1 MQIKAADSSKSDV
14 LAPEARRRVRLRRP
28 SPLSVWR
35 VLSRSG
41 LIAVVIAGVV
51 GSSPKAATLVVA
63 CDPLEGPN
71 LNTRF
76 NPIGGVA
83 LGSGS
88 FQLSTIDIGS
98 RSLAGTFR
106 RAYFSVDT
114 RVTLLGPG
122 WMNNFQVRLRSDG
135 TSRDML
141 FVMPS
146 GETERFPGG
155 LDGQRTFGTS
165 RGYRVLTH
173 QSDGR
178 LVVRDDRITWTFDSA
193 GNLIRV
199 DNDEGDWAEVSYV
212 QGILAST
219 AGPGGAGL
227 RFEMGPGGRLQRV
240 TATASGQ
247 SVGYEY
253 DSNGRL
259 VRAAPSLSAPR
270 RFVYLGATQQITAI
284 TDDQGTTLLS
294 LDYDELGRVVRER
307 DASGLLD
314 GEGIAFIYDR
324 RADKSV
330 RTIVTYP
337 PSLVEPGWHPL
348 KIANIDRLRRLTR
361 LEVQPTSERRYVG
374 RYDYDDQ
381 NRRIAVDKPCVRP
394 GNVDPDRDVL
404 IASAG

>member
-1 MQIKAADSSKSDV
+1 MQIKAADSSQPDV
-14 LAPEARRRVRLRRP
+14 LTPEARRRVRLPRLFPP
-28 SPLSVWR
+28 SVRR
-35 VLSRSG
+35 VLSRYG
-41 LIAVVIAGVV
+41 LIAVVIAGVA
-51 GSSPKAATLVVA
+51 GSSPKAAALIVA
-63 CDPLEGPN
+63 CDPLDGPS
-71 LNTRF
+71 LNARF

-83 LGSGS
+83 LGAGQ

-135 TSRDML
+135 TSPDML

-155 LDGQRTFGTS
+155 LNGQRTFGTS

-173 QSDGR
+173 ESDGR
-178 LVVRDDRITWTFDSA
+178 FVVEDDRITWTFDRA

-199 DNDEGDWAEVSYV
+199 ENDEGDWVEVSYV

-219 AGPGGAGL
+219 AGPGGVGL
-227 RFEMGPGGRLQRV
+227 RFEIGPGGRLQRV
-240 TATASGQ
+240 TATANGQ

-253 DSNGRL
+253 DSKGRL
-259 VRAAPSLSAPR
+259 VRAAPSLSPAR

-284 TDDQGTTLLS
+284 TDDQGETLLA
-294 LDYDELGRVVRER
+294 LEYNDLGRVVRDR
-307 DASGLLD
+307 DAAGLVD
-314 GEGIAFIYDR
+314 GEAVVFNYER

-330 RTIVTYP
+330 HTTVTYP

-348 KIANIDRLRRLTR
+348 KIADIDPLRRLTR
-361 LEVQPTSERRYVG
+361 LEVQPTSERRYIG
-374 RYDYDDQ
+374 RYDYDAQ
-381 NRRIAVDKPCVRP
+381 NRRIFLDRPCVSP

-404 IASAG
+404 VASAR